1 MIKLTAITLKV
12 KKIRQGRYGDF
23 CVADLSTEIG
33 DFKVKDPRLDQFE
46 DGDYT
51 GTVWIS
57 EIYLAQYIAWGKGVT
72 EIRARLHDL
81 QLDGVKARSPD
92 TELPEPDPAEEVPA
106 PPARRQT
113 PEPVAEPER
122 SHPVASSIAAV
133 KQRLQ
138 QIGRKPSKPE
148 PEPQNQDD
156 QLAQLFGDMWPLVC
170 SNQPVKF
177 DPTVDRLILRQ
188 QTEAIKKL
196 GYRFLATEQ
205 TWYPV

>member
-1 MIKLTAITLKV
+1 MIKLTDTTLKV

-33 DFKVKDPRLDQFE
+33 DFKVKDPLLDQFE
-46 DGDYT
+46 DGDYS

-81 QLDGVKARSPD
+81 QLDGVKARSPE

-106 PPARRQT
+106 PPARRQ
-113 PEPVAEPER
+113 PVTEPER
-122 SHPVASSIAAV
+122 SQPAASDLAAV

-138 QIGRKPSKPE
+138 QIGRKPKPE
-148 PEPQNQDD
+148 SESQNNDE
-156 QLAQLFGDMWPLVC
+156 QLAQLFDDMWPLVC
-170 SNQPVKF
+170 SRQPVKF

>member
-1 MIKLTAITLKV
+1 MIKLTDITLKV

-33 DFKVKDPRLDQFE
+33 DFKVKDPLLDQFE

-92 TELPEPDPAEEVPA
+92 TELTLWDGLQGHFAQSRGACRPPLRDLTPWHLALALAAGQVVGKIQSATGRTFLIKGDTFKRKERQVSVDVDDKGNASQTTVMLDRFVPVINAIELTPDHRLGQIVK
-106 PPARRQT
+106 
-113 PEPVAEPER
+113 
-122 SHPVASSIAAV
+122 IA
-133 KQRLQ
+133 
-138 QIGRKPSKPE
+138 
-148 PEPQNQDD
+148 
-156 QLAQLFGDMWPLVC
+156 
-170 SNQPVKF
+170 
-177 DPTVDRLILRQ
+177 
-188 QTEAIKKL
+188 
-196 GYRFLATEQ
+196 
-205 TWYPV
+205 